1 MSAIQPRDEKVP
13 AIKTPQELIHIKHK
27 ITLLQYK
34 YWVLMLRAYRE
45 AYEVAGRHLTDEEF
59 CYIPMQQLEEHMGY
73 TPKISEIE
81 RDLEA
86 IRIEPITYNVLE
98 KDKQKAKIGRGFIG
112 GWYVSR
118 HRIGV
123 VFPPLIREAVGN
135 LDHRES
141 IFHLLN
147 WSIFN
152 SFSGK
157 YEAILYKLCKDYVG
171 SKNGTKEFS
180 LTLFREYMG
189 VKENEY
195 PDFKRLNQWVISGP
209 IKNINKSEISDI
221 TIRVEFTKEKN
232 RKVVGLKFY
241 AEHKQQTS
249 MPFDDEPSFRLARV
263 TVSLEQQKK
272 YLLERSSE
280 DIELS
285 IERANEYADEQGQ
298 KGKEVDL
305 GKIYRKAITE
315 NWGTEFQSRK
325 AREAEQA
332 AKKEKQVKTI
342 EHKKQADETK
352 AQAEKIEGEAIWTE
366 FLTRPESERIAI
378 ADTVIGTNNFMR
390 QAYTKSGIEAV
401 IVKMP
406 IIVYLKNQAKNS
418 E

>member
-1 MSAIQPRDEKVP
+1 MSAIQSRDEKVP

-45 AYEVAGRHLTDEEF
+45 AYELAGRHLTDDEF
-59 CYIPMQQLEEHMGY
+59 CYISMKQLEEDLGY
-73 TPKISEIE
+73 APKTSEIE

-86 IRIEPITYNVLE
+86 IRIEPIFYNVLE

-112 GWYVSR
+112 GWSVSR

-123 VFPPLIREAVGN
+123 VFPPIIREAVGN
-135 LDHRES
+135 LDQRES
-141 IFHLLN
+141 IFQLLN

-171 SKNGTKEFS
+171 SPNGTKELS
-180 LTLFREYMG
+180 LTSFREYMG
-189 VKENEY
+189 VKANEY

-221 TIRVEFTKEKN
+221 TICVEFTKEKN
-232 RKVVGLKFY
+232 RKVVGLKFF
-241 AEHKQQTS
+241 AEHKYQTS
-249 MPFDDEPSFRLARV
+249 IPFEDEPSFRMTRV
-263 TVSLEQQKK
+263 KVSLEQQKK

-285 IERANEYADEQGQ
+285 IERANEYADEQGK

-315 NWGTEFQSRK
+315 NWGTELQSRK
-325 AREAEQA
+325 AREAEQT
-332 AKKEKQVKTI
+332 AKKEKQVKAVEQKEQNDAAKI
-342 EHKKQADETK
+342 A
-352 AQAEKIEGEAIWTE
+352 AEKAASDVIWAE
-366 FLTRPESERIAI
+366 FLTRPKAEQTAV
-378 ADTVIGTNNFMR
+378 ADVVIGTKNIMR
-390 QAYTKSGIEAV
+390 QAYTKHGIESPM
-401 IVKMP
+401 VKFP
-406 IIVYLKNQAKNS
+406 IILHLKSQAKNNG
-418 E
+418 